1 MTNNTINNDVTISGG
16 DEFFDA
22 RTFPVIFCA
31 RLCCSALP

>member
-1 MTNNTINNDVTISGG
+1 MTNDSINGGVTISDG